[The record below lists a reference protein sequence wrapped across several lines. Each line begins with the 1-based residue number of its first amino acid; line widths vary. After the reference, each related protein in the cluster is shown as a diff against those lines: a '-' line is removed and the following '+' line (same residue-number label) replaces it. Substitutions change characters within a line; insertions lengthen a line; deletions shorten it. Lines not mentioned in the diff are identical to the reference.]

1 MAIWTI
7 ARLTWQELGR
17 RRVVLAGLILTALV
31 LGLTAWGFHSL
42 PNVQCGNRPCPPEE
56 IRTAASALTILLMYM
71 FSFVVALAG
80 AFLAAPAIANDIESG
95 IALAVLPRPIRRS
108 DVLLGKWLALGSA
121 IALYTAVVATAIFA
135 IVKYFTGYQPPAP
148 VTAIAFI
155 TGEGLALLTL
165 ALLGS
170 TRIGP
175 LACGIT
181 AVVLFGL
188 AWIAGVIGGIG
199 LSIGNQAVTNVGVIA
214 SLILPTDGLWRG
226 AMFHLEPAV
235 MIAAV
240 SQSPRGVNANV
251 PFFAYAP
258 PPTAYIVYAVGWI
271 LAMLA
276 LAAYNFDRREL

>member
-1 MAIWTI
+1 MAIWTM

-31 LGLTAWGFHSL
+31 LALVAWGFQSL
-42 PNVQCGNRPCPPEE
+42 PNIPCRGGPCPPEE
-56 IRTAASALTILLMYM
+56 IRTAASALTILVMYM
-71 FSFVVALAG
+71 LSFVVALAG
-80 AFLAAPAIANDIESG
+80 AFLAAPAIASDIESG
-95 IALAVLPRPIRRS
+95 IALAILPRPIRRS
-108 DVLLGKWLALGSA
+108 DVLLGKWLALASA
-121 IALYTAVVATAIFA
+121 IALYTVVVAGSIFA
-135 IVKYFTGYQPPAP
+135 IVYYFTGYQPPAP
-148 VTAIAFI
+148 ITAIAFVI
-155 TGEGLALLTL
+155 GEGLALLTL

-188 AWIAGVIGGIG
+188 AWIAGVVGGIG
-199 LSIGNQAVTNVGVIA
+199 LSIGNQTVTNVGVIA

-226 AMFHLEPAV
+226 AIFHLEPAV
-235 MIAAV
+235 MIAAA
-240 SQSPRGVNANV
+240 SQSARGFNPNF

-258 PPTAYIVYAVGWI
+258 PPTAYVVYAVGWI